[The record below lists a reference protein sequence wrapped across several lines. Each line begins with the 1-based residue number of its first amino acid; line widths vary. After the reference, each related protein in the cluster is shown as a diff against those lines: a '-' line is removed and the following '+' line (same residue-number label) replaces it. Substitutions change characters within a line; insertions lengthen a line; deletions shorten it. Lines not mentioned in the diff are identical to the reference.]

1 MANNNANNTSNA
13 YMLKLTKGIAK
24 GKGGAIVDVVHGGLK
39 LFVRK
44 PYGSQTTLTMREVDG
59 RDRDGNPTKRKVV
72 NVEGFYHTDETFVKA
87 IQYFFGKDVSSETRG
102 LTVRIALWD
111 KAGERLMKFDPQE
124 KDLYMF
130 FIREA
135 HLEEFQRRDNSVG
148 YSLTATAFDFEP
160 IRTQKRENA
169 APAQN
174 VAPAQNAAP
183 AQATAPA
190 QSANVPAYD
199 DYAAIDDSEDLPF

>member
-1 MANNNANNTSNA
+1 
-13 YMLKLTKGIAK
+13 
-24 GKGGAIVDVVHGGLK
+24 
-39 LFVRK
+39 
-44 PYGSQTTLTMREVDG
+44 MREVDG

-72 NVEGFYHTDETFVKA
+72 MWEGFYHTDETFVKA

-148 YSLTATAFDFEP
+148 YSHPHCSILNPFVPRSVKTP
-160 IRTQKRENA
+160 LLLNA
-169 APAQN
+169 
-174 VAPAQNAAP
+174 APAQNAAP
-183 AQATAPA
+183 APGHCAR
-190 QSANVPAYD
+190 
-199 DYAAIDDSEDLPF
+199 SECECARIR

>member
-72 NVEGFYHTDETFVKA
+72 NVEGFY
-87 IQYFFGKDVSSETRG
+87 R
-102 LTVRIALWD
+102 
-111 KAGERLMKFDPQE
+111 
-124 KDLYMF
+124 
-130 FIREA
+130 
-135 HLEEFQRRDNSVG
+135 
-148 YSLTATAFDFEP
+148 
-160 IRTQKRENA
+160 NA
-169 APAQN
+169 RQG
-174 VAPAQNAAP
+174 
-183 AQATAPA
+183 
-190 QSANVPAYD
+190 
-199 DYAAIDDSEDLPF
+199 